1 MEPPATRIE
10 LAPRCSLTPRQARR
24 FFLFVCVGCFGFAG
38 FFTLRGFWPVLPFA
52 GLEMLGL
59 GIALK
64 LSLDRRHQLQT
75 ILISD
80 NEVRVESRHK
90 RGLDA
95 PVVFPRHWARVTIL
109 RSHAPTHPSRL
120 LIEASGRS
128 CEVGQF
134 LTEEERQGIARQL
147 GRLIGR
153 TAESPPLRDA

>member
-1 MEPPATRIE
+1 MEPDTARIA
-10 LAPRCSLTPRQARR
+10 LSPHCSLTPRSALH
-24 FFLFVCVGCFGFAG
+24 FFLFVCSGCLGLAL

-59 GIALK
+59 GLGLK

-75 ILISD
+75 ILITE
-80 NEVRVESRHK
+80 NEVRVEYRRKGRS
-90 RGLDA
+90 DV

-109 RSHAPTHPSRL
+109 RSYAPSRPSRL

-134 LTEEERQGIARQL
+134 LTEGERQGVARQL

-153 TAESPPLRDA
+153 TAESPPLRSV